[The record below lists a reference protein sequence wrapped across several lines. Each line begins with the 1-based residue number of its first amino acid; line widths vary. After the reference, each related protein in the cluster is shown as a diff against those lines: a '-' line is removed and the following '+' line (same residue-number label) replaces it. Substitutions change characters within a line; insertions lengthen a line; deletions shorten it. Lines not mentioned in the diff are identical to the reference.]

1 MTFKSLPFEA
11 RPIKA
16 TEAVLER
23 LYEAARSGLKD
34 NSLALEAG
42 LLPIELR
49 RLQEFDPFVNHIIDA
64 GRAALEKEMAGT
76 LIGAARQGDWK
87 AALEVLKHKLDWV
100 AKQQVNISVAGQISV
115 LDALAAAEQR
125 LTIAN
130 NEDVTDLEP
139 RMIPTK
145 EKTA

>member
-64 GRAALEKEMAGT
+64 GRAALEKEMAGVI
-76 LIGAARQGDWK
+76 IGAARQGDAK
-87 AALEVLKHKLDWV
+87 AAMDLLKHRFDWV
-100 AKQQVNISVAGQISV
+100 AKQQISVDITKQISV

-130 NEDVTDLEP
+130 SEDDITDITP
-139 RMIPTK
+139 RMVDARNK
-145 EKTA
+145 V